1 MGLEFGVWTRE
12 REIALLATG
21 LATGLGLFGSVS
33 GSVPVRI
40 MADSTAGNIN
50 STSRAVNS
58 NSRRLS
64 SHIFIEWIQFK
75 MKESLSD
82 SKDGWIYGSS
92 KESTAPMSSLSDLF
106 SFIDS
111 RKSKFFFL
119 LGTIGGIL
127 NGLVYPAI
135 AYIFSNSF
143 SSLSSTSMHAIRIM
157 GLRFVG
163 IGAYAFIVGSIQN
176 ISFEITGKMAMSSFR
191 LKWFKALLRQDA
203 AFYDV
208 YSVSG
213 YATSMGANAKLID
226 RGLGAKFG
234 EGIQYIVTGFGGI
247 AFALWQS
254 WRVGLVIL
262 AVLPL
267 LSISALAVMKIN
279 QNQTASATKAY
290 AK

>member
-75 MKESLSD
+75 MKESLSVF
-82 SKDGWIYGSS
+82 SS

-254 WRVGLVIL
+254 WRVSLVIL